1 MCKENANFSAI
12 FCFAFF
18 QSLRWIAERTFLTSF
33 RSLWWTHLEKR
44 ELIALLAVYLCV
56 HILWRNI
63 FTLSLLSGVGLRS
76 LLWLSWATFVCRAK
90 TQISL
95 GICPVWTESSLSTQW
110 VAKTQAFF
118 MRTTKTLVR
127 LGGCPNWS
135 ESSPDAPA
143 IFLVLSCRGSFVISF
158 QDKSIV
164 KPCRLPYPM

>member
-1 MCKENANFSAI
+1 MNSLGEEGASRIAGRVFVCSHFMAEHFLSFSSFWSRAAI
-12 FCFAFF
+12 FVVIVVGDIWAVTR
-18 QSLRWIAERTFLTSF
+18 QNQQLT
-33 RSLWWTHLEKR
+33 
-44 ELIALLAVYLCV
+44 
-56 HILWRNI
+56 
-63 FTLSLLSGVGLRS
+63 
-76 LLWLSWATFVCRAK
+76 VCRAK

-127 LGGCPNWS
+127 LGGCPSWS
-135 ESSPDAPA
+135 ESSLDAHA
-143 IFLVLSCRGSFVISF
+143 ILLVLSCGGSFVISF